1 MVRFYKE
8 ELEKA
13 GVYIDTIRGPYG
25 GYVLNQS
32 IRIPSRKF
40 KSSDYLLLDKVEEL
54 VEDLKVKKEINV
66 LKDKVRGG
74 EGGLQS
80 FVIEGVPYDE
90 YNDRKAELEFKKK
103 ILKQRQELLHTQEM
117 DLILRTKEVEQFISG
132 INDSFTRRIITLRV
146 LNGLKWT
153 EIAERMGGG
162 NTESCVK
169 MIYQRFLDK
178 KC

>member
-1 MVRFYKE
+1 MALDKRILTQYLSEKE
-8 ELEKA
+8 EIIELRSK
-13 GVYIDTIRGPYG
+13 I
-25 GYVLNQS
+25 
-32 IRIPSRKF
+32 
-40 KSSDYLLLDKVEEL
+40 DYLSNKIPKLENRIA
-54 VEDLKVKKEINV
+54 EIEAGHTV
-66 LKDKVRGG
+66 KDKVRGG

-132 INDSFTRRIITLRV
+132 IDDSFTRRIITLRV

>member
-1 MVRFYKE
+1 MALDKRILTQYLSEKE
-8 ELEKA
+8 EIIELRSK
-13 GVYIDTIRGPYG
+13 I
-25 GYVLNQS
+25 
-32 IRIPSRKF
+32 
-40 KSSDYLLLDKVEEL
+40 DYLSNKIPKLENRIA
-54 VEDLKVKKEINV
+54 EIEAGHTV
-66 LKDKVRGG
+66 KDKVRGG

-103 ILKQRQELLHTQEM
+103 ILRQRQELLHTQEM

-132 INDSFTRRIITLRV
+132 IDDSFTRRIITLRV

-153 EIAERMGGG
+153 EIAERVGGG

>member
-1 MVRFYKE
+1 MALDKRILTQYLSEKE
-8 ELEKA
+8 EIIELRLK
-13 GVYIDTIRGPYG
+13 I
-25 GYVLNQS
+25 
-32 IRIPSRKF
+32 
-40 KSSDYLLLDKVEEL
+40 DYLSNKIPKLENRIA
-54 VEDLKVKKEINV
+54 EIEAGHTV
-66 LKDKVRGG
+66 KDKVRGG

-103 ILKQRQELLHTQEM
+103 ILRQRQELLHTQEM

-132 INDSFTRRIITLRV
+132 IDDSFTRRIITLRV

-178 KC
+178 KS

>member
-1 MVRFYKE
+1 MALDKRILTQYLSEKE
-8 ELEKA
+8 EIIELRSK
-13 GVYIDTIRGPYG
+13 I
-25 GYVLNQS
+25 
-32 IRIPSRKF
+32 
-40 KSSDYLLLDKVEEL
+40 DYLSNKIPKLENRIA
-54 VEDLKVKKEINV
+54 EIEAGHTV
-66 LKDKVRGG
+66 KDKVRGG

>member
-1 MVRFYKE
+1 MALDKRILTQYLSEKE
-8 ELEKA
+8 EIIELRSK
-13 GVYIDTIRGPYG
+13 I
-25 GYVLNQS
+25 
-32 IRIPSRKF
+32 
-40 KSSDYLLLDKVEEL
+40 DYLSNKIPKLENRIA
-54 VEDLKVKKEINV
+54 EIEAGHTV
-66 LKDKVRGG
+66 KDKVRGG

-103 ILKQRQELLHTQEM
+103 ILKQRKELLHTQEM

-132 INDSFTRRIITLRV
+132 IDDSFTRRIITLRV

-153 EIAERMGGG
+153 EIAERIGGG

>member
-1 MVRFYKE
+1 MALDKRILTQYLSEKE
-8 ELEKA
+8 EIIELRSK
-13 GVYIDTIRGPYG
+13 I
-25 GYVLNQS
+25 
-32 IRIPSRKF
+32 
-40 KSSDYLLLDKVEEL
+40 DYLSNKIPKLENRIA
-54 VEDLKVKKEINV
+54 EIEAGHTV
-66 LKDKVRGG
+66 KDKVRGG

-132 INDSFTRRIITLRV
+132 IDDSFTRRIITLRV

-153 EIAERMGGG
+153 EIAERIGGG

>member
-1 MVRFYKE
+1 MALDKRILTQYLSEKE
-8 ELEKA
+8 EIIELRSK
-13 GVYIDTIRGPYG
+13 I
-25 GYVLNQS
+25 
-32 IRIPSRKF
+32 
-40 KSSDYLLLDKVEEL
+40 DYLSNKIPKLENRIA
-54 VEDLKVKKEINV
+54 EIEAGHTV
-66 LKDKVRGG
+66 KDKVRGG

-132 INDSFTRRIITLRV
+132 IDDSFTRRIITLRI

-153 EIAERMGGG
+153 EIAERIGGG

>member
-1 MVRFYKE
+1 MAI
-8 ELEKA
+8 EKS
-13 GVYIDTIRGPYG
+13 I
-25 GYVLNQS
+25 LNQYIS
-32 IRIPSRKF
+32 EKQEILELRVKIERLESKISKIEQRIAEI
-40 KSSDYLLLDKVEEL
+40 EEGHT
-54 VEDLKVKKEINV
+54 V
-66 LKDKVRGG
+66 KDKVRGG

-132 INDSFTRRIITLRV
+132 IDDSFTRRIITLRV

-153 EIAERMGGG
+153 EIAERIGGG

>member
-1 MVRFYKE
+1 MALDKRILTQYLSEKE
-8 ELEKA
+8 EIIELRSK
-13 GVYIDTIRGPYG
+13 I
-25 GYVLNQS
+25 
-32 IRIPSRKF
+32 
-40 KSSDYLLLDKVEEL
+40 DYLSNKIPKLENRIA
-54 VEDLKVKKEINV
+54 EIEAGHTV
-66 LKDKVRGG
+66 KDKVRGG

-117 DLILRTKEVEQFISG
+117 DLSLRTIEVEQFISG
-132 INDSFTRRIITLRV
+132 IDDSFTRRIITLRI

-153 EIAERMGGG
+153 EIAEKIGGG

>member
-1 MVRFYKE
+1 MALDKRILTQYLSEKE
-8 ELEKA
+8 EIIELRSK
-13 GVYIDTIRGPYG
+13 I
-25 GYVLNQS
+25 
-32 IRIPSRKF
+32 
-40 KSSDYLLLDKVEEL
+40 DYLSNKIPKLENRIA
-54 VEDLKVKKEINV
+54 EIEAGHTV
-66 LKDKVRGG
+66 KDKVRGG

-132 INDSFTRRIITLRV
+132 IDDSFTRRIITLRI

-153 EIAERMGGG
+153 EIAEKIGGG

>member
-1 MVRFYKE
+1 MALDKRILTQYLSEKE
-8 ELEKA
+8 EIIELRSK
-13 GVYIDTIRGPYG
+13 I
-25 GYVLNQS
+25 
-32 IRIPSRKF
+32 
-40 KSSDYLLLDKVEEL
+40 DYLSNKIPKLENRIA
-54 VEDLKVKKEINV
+54 EIEAGHTV
-66 LKDKVRGG
+66 KDKVRGG

-103 ILKQRQELLHTQEM
+103 ILRQRQELLHTQEM

-132 INDSFTRRIITLRV
+132 IDDSFTRRIITLRV

>member
-1 MVRFYKE
+1 MALDKRILTQYLSEKE
-8 ELEKA
+8 EIIELRSK
-13 GVYIDTIRGPYG
+13 I
-25 GYVLNQS
+25 
-32 IRIPSRKF
+32 
-40 KSSDYLLLDKVEEL
+40 DYLSNKIPKLENRIA
-54 VEDLKVKKEINV
+54 EIEAGHTV
-66 LKDKVRGG
+66 KDKVRGG

-132 INDSFTRRIITLRV
+132 IDDSFTRRIITLRV

-153 EIAERMGGG
+153 EIAESIGGG

>member
-1 MVRFYKE
+1 MALDKRILTQYLSEKE
-8 ELEKA
+8 EIIELRSK
-13 GVYIDTIRGPYG
+13 I
-25 GYVLNQS
+25 
-32 IRIPSRKF
+32 
-40 KSSDYLLLDKVEEL
+40 DYLSNKIPKLENRIA
-54 VEDLKVKKEINV
+54 EIEAGHTV
-66 LKDKVRGG
+66 KDKVRGG

-132 INDSFTRRIITLRV
+132 IDDSFTRRIITLRV

-153 EIAERMGGG
+153 EIAERIGGG

-178 KC
+178 KS

>member
-1 MVRFYKE
+1 MALDKRILTQYLSEKE
-8 ELEKA
+8 EIIELRSK
-13 GVYIDTIRGPYG
+13 I
-25 GYVLNQS
+25 
-32 IRIPSRKF
+32 
-40 KSSDYLLLDKVEEL
+40 DYLSNKIPKLENRIA
-54 VEDLKVKKEINV
+54 EIEAGHTV
-66 LKDKVRGG
+66 KDKVRGG

-103 ILKQRQELLHTQEM
+103 ILRQRQELLHTQEM

-132 INDSFTRRIITLRV
+132 IDDSFTRRIITLRV

-153 EIAERMGGG
+153 EIADRIGGG

-178 KC
+178 KS

>member
-1 MVRFYKE
+1 MALDKRILTQYLSEKE
-8 ELEKA
+8 EIIELRSK
-13 GVYIDTIRGPYG
+13 I
-25 GYVLNQS
+25 
-32 IRIPSRKF
+32 
-40 KSSDYLLLDKVEEL
+40 DYLSNKIPKLENRIA
-54 VEDLKVKKEINV
+54 EIEAGHTV
-66 LKDKVRGG
+66 KDKVRGG

-103 ILKQRQELLHTQEM
+103 ILRQRQELLHTQEM

-132 INDSFTRRIITLRV
+132 IDDSFTRRIITLRV

-178 KC
+178 KS

>member
-1 MVRFYKE
+1 MALDKRILTQYLSEKE
-8 ELEKA
+8 EIIELRSK
-13 GVYIDTIRGPYG
+13 I
-25 GYVLNQS
+25 
-32 IRIPSRKF
+32 
-40 KSSDYLLLDKVEEL
+40 DYLSNKIPKLENRIA
-54 VEDLKVKKEINV
+54 EIEAGHTV
-66 LKDKVRGG
+66 KDKVRGG

-153 EIAERMGGG
+153 EIAERIGGG

>member
-1 MVRFYKE
+1 MAI
-8 ELEKA
+8 EKS
-13 GVYIDTIRGPYG
+13 I
-25 GYVLNQS
+25 LNQYIS
-32 IRIPSRKF
+32 EKQEILELRVKIERLESKISKIEQRIAEI
-40 KSSDYLLLDKVEEL
+40 EEGHT
-54 VEDLKVKKEINV
+54 V
-66 LKDKVRGG
+66 KDKVRGG

-132 INDSFTRRIITLRV
+132 IDDSFTRRIITLRV

-153 EIAERMGGG
+153 EIAERIGGG

-169 MIYQRFLDK
+169 MIYQRFLGK

>member
-1 MVRFYKE
+1 MALDKRILTQYLSEKE
-8 ELEKA
+8 EIIELRSKIEYLSNKIPKLENRIAEIEA
-13 GVYIDTIRGPYG
+13 GHTV
-25 GYVLNQS
+25 
-32 IRIPSRKF
+32 
-40 KSSDYLLLDKVEEL
+40 
-54 VEDLKVKKEINV
+54 
-66 LKDKVRGG
+66 KDKVRGG

-132 INDSFTRRIITLRV
+132 IDDSFTRRIITLRV

-153 EIAERMGGG
+153 EIAERIGGG

>member
-1 MVRFYKE
+1 MALDKRILTQYLSEKE
-8 ELEKA
+8 EIIELRSK
-13 GVYIDTIRGPYG
+13 I
-25 GYVLNQS
+25 
-32 IRIPSRKF
+32 
-40 KSSDYLLLDKVEEL
+40 DYLSNKIPKLENRIA
-54 VEDLKVKKEINV
+54 EIEAGHTV
-66 LKDKVRGG
+66 KDKVRGG

-103 ILKQRQELLHTQEM
+103 ILRQRQELLHTQEM

-132 INDSFTRRIITLRV
+132 IDDSFTRRIITLRI

-153 EIAERMGGG
+153 EIAERIGGG

>member
-1 MVRFYKE
+1 M
-8 ELEKA
+8 A
-13 GVYIDTIRGPYG
+13 
-25 GYVLNQS
+25 
-32 IRIPSRKF
+32 
-40 KSSDYLLLDKVEEL
+40 LDKRILTQYLSETEEIIEL
-54 VEDLKVKKEINV
+54 RSKIEYLSNKIPKLENRIAEIEAGHTV
-66 LKDKVRGG
+66 KDKVRGG

-132 INDSFTRRIITLRV
+132 IDDSFTRRIITLRV

-153 EIAERMGGG
+153 EIAERIGGG

>member
-1 MVRFYKE
+1 MALDKRILTQYLSEKE
-8 ELEKA
+8 EIIELRSK
-13 GVYIDTIRGPYG
+13 I
-25 GYVLNQS
+25 
-32 IRIPSRKF
+32 
-40 KSSDYLLLDKVEEL
+40 DYLSNKIPKLENRIA
-54 VEDLKVKKEINV
+54 EIEAGHTV
-66 LKDKVRGG
+66 KDKVRGG

-132 INDSFTRRIITLRV
+132 IDDSFTRRIITLRV

-153 EIAERMGGG
+153 EIAERIGGG

-169 MIYQRFLDK
+169 MIYQRFFDK